1 MVCEKGE
8 INESMRGRWKI
19 IAQQII
25 ARHIARKF
33 GIKSGEHAPWE
44 SNIRL

>member
-19 IAQQII
+19 IAQQI
-25 ARHIARKF
+25 ARKI

-44 SNIRL
+44 SNNRL